1 MNQESLPPTMKAVVL
16 KAAYKVVCE
25 ERPTPQITADDQ
37 VIVKVLASGLCGQF
51 QPLSIPDHGLMP
63 RIRFTLVS

>member
-1 MNQESLPPTMKAVVL
+1 MKAVVL
-16 KAAYKVVCE
+16 KAPYKVVCE

-51 QPLSIPDHGLMP
+51 QPLWFGIHELMP

>member
-16 KAAYKVVCE
+16 KAPYRVICE

-37 VIVKVLASGLCGQF
+37 VIVKVLASGLCG
-51 QPLSIPDHGLMP
+51 
-63 RIRFTLVS
+63 

>member
-1 MNQESLPPTMKAVVL
+1 MKAVVL
-16 KAAYKVVCE
+16 KAPYKVICE

-37 VIVKVLASGLCGQF
+37 VIVKVLASGLCGQS
-51 QPLSIPDHGLMP
+51 QPFFIWVVELML